1 MVRPNWYMVEKKK
14 GDVTDFYF
22 QLAVSCRPAFTLT
35 GVRICFQ
42 YFGIEVRFL
51 SIGSLL
57 EKPKITFREPK
68 AETLGGNCCMG
79 DKSLLHFGT
88 KFQH

>member
-35 GVRICFQ
+35 GVGICILASKYDF
-42 YFGIEVRFL
+42 F
-51 SIGSLL
+51 GSLL

>member
-35 GVRICFQ
+35 GVGICFQ

-51 SIGSLL
+51 WEFI
-57 EKPKITFREPK
+57 RK
-68 AETLGGNCCMG
+68 AKNNFQGA
-79 DKSLLHFGT
+79 KS
-88 KFQH
+88 